1 MEPRLSS
8 DDWVRVALEALSEGG
23 IDDVRV
29 ERLALRLGISN
40 GSFYWHFR
48 KREDLLVRV
57 IEAWEHR
64 QTQTVIERVDS
75 AIAEPLERLE
85 LLTILVGCLDVRLE
99 EAMRRWAASDMRA
112 RQAVERIYRARLAH
126 IQSLIAA
133 AGAPEMHTIV
143 RARRG
148 RFRVTGFARL
158 APSKFRA
165 DSEID
170 PYLAIIRRSATN
182 YEKWMFGG
190 QNF

>member
-1 MEPRLSS
+1 MKMEPRLSS

-29 ERLALRLGISN
+29 ERLALRLGISK

-85 LLTILVGCLDVRLE
+85 LLTILVGRLDVRLE

-112 RQAVERIYRARLAH
+112 RQAVERIDRARLAH

-133 AGAPEMHTIV
+133 AGVPEMHARV
-143 RARRG
+143 RARLVYYAFIGEVAFGLPVSPDERP
-148 RFRVTGFARL
+148 L
-158 APSKFRA
+158 N
-165 DSEID
+165 
-170 PYLAIIRRSATN
+170 SAMIQKLILT
-182 YEKWMFGG
+182 WP
-190 QNF
+190 